1 MKQLALCAR
10 KLLENQL
17 ARSMGLDHY
26 AEILE
31 AVKTTDVSRNLSFQH
46 SFNAFY
52 RVRRNAGWRE
62 KYYCLFETA
71 KEKHYSFSDIISS
84 LYQQTG
90 NVEAS
95 FSSKMLAAIDPGKPI
110 WDQYVLH
117 NLGLELK
124 GKAAEAKVSN
134 AIETYNQIEKWY
146 SAYLKTD
153 GARECI
159 QEFDRWLSSYT
170 WISDV
175 KKIDYL
181 LWSKRD

>member
-1 MKQLALCAR
+1 M
-10 KLLENQL
+10 
-17 ARSMGLDHY
+17 DHY

-31 AVKTTDVSRNLSFQH
+31 AVKTTDTSRNLAFQH

-62 KYYCLFETA
+62 KYYCLFEKA
-71 KEKHYSFSDIISS
+71 KEKHYSFADIISS
-84 LYQQTG
+84 LYQLTG

-95 FSSKMLAAIDPGKPI
+95 FTSKMLAAIDPEKPI
-110 WDQYVLH
+110 WDQYVLQ
-117 NLGLELK
+117 NLGLQLK
-124 GKAAEAKVSN
+124 GKTAEEKIAN
-134 AIETYNQIEKWY
+134 AIEAYNKIEKWY

-153 GARECI
+153 EARECI
-159 QEFDRWLSSYT
+159 RVFDRWLPSYS
-170 WISDV
+170 WLSNV